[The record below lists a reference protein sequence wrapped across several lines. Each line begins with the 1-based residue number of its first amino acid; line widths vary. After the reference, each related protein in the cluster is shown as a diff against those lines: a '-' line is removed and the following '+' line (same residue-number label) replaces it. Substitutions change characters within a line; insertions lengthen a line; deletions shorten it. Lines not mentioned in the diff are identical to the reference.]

1 MESFNSQLKHVLRR
15 LGRAPM
21 FTAITLITLAA
32 GVGGNTVVF
41 SVLEGVLLKPLPYP
55 KPDELIGVWHTAP
68 GIQLKDF
75 DMSPSDYFIYR
86 EQNRTMQDIGMYS
99 GDSVSVTGVAEPEHV
114 RALRVTDGTLPP
126 LGLPPLLGRSFPRQ
140 DDSPGA
146 PEPVMLFYGYWR
158 RKFGGDA
165 SVVGRNIIVDGKSRQ
180 IIGVLPQRFH
190 FLDWEEPGVIIPFQ
204 FERAKTHLGN
214 FSYEGLARLKPGVTI
229 EQVNTDI
236 ARMLPI
242 VMSSF
247 AAPPGFSLKLFE
259 DAHIGPNVRPLKRD
273 VVGDVGSVLWVLM
286 GSIGM
291 VLLIACANVANL
303 LLVRVEGRRQE
314 LALRAALGAG
324 WGRIAG
330 ELMLESLTLATLGG
344 ALGLGLAYGTLRILR
359 AVAPSGLP
367 RIREIGIDG
376 PVLLFTLLVT
386 ILASLLFGAKI
397 GRASCRER
405 V

>member
-1 MESFNSQLKHVLRR
+1 MESFKSELKQVLRR

-32 GVGGNTVVF
+32 GVGANTVVF

-55 KPDELIGVWHTAP
+55 KPDDLIGVRLSAP
-68 GIQLKDF
+68 GINLKEF
-75 DMSPSDYFIYR
+75 ELSPSDYFIFR
-86 EQNRTMQDIGMYS
+86 EQNRTLQDLGLYA
-99 GDSVSVTGVAEPEHV
+99 GDSVSVTGVAEPEQV
-114 RALRVTDGTLPP
+114 RALRVTDGTLP
-126 LGLPPLLGRSFPRQ
+126 LFGMPPLLGRSFTKQ

-146 PEPVMLFYGYWR
+146 PETVMLFHGYWR
-158 RKFGGDA
+158 RKFGADS

-204 FERAKTHLGN
+204 FDRAKTHLGN

-247 AAPPGFSLKLFE
+247 PTPPGFSIKLFE
-259 DAHIGPNVRPLKRD
+259 DAHIGPNARPLKRD
-273 VVGDVGSVLWVLM
+273 VVGDV
-286 GSIGM
+286 
-291 VLLIACANVANL
+291 
-303 LLVRVEGRRQE
+303 E
-314 LALRAALGAG
+314 
-324 WGRIAG
+324 
-330 ELMLESLTLATLGG
+330 
-344 ALGLGLAYGTLRILR
+344 
-359 AVAPSGLP
+359 
-367 RIREIGIDG
+367 
-376 PVLLFTLLVT
+376 
-386 ILASLLFGAKI
+386 I
-397 GRASCRER
+397 GRAH